1 MGNTGTHRPETIEEQ
16 IAQITQWF
24 GRALEFADR
33 AVKLAGQCERVPL
46 ATDDVFWALAKYAE
60 NVQESLVQID
70 NANAT
75 VLPTLTAVPES
86 SWRDL
91 KGMRNRLAHKF
102 WDIDPQILWQTI
114 TEDFP
119 ALIALLSNLAI
130 ASAACDFPNA
140 PTASFLGKQVKGLE
154 RAEAGGK
161 LTPRNSL
168 TLLQIDNSGQA
179 WAFSLSIGTNNEVLI
194 ASTREGMVPVRI
206 WIERH
211 PRGSTPNEP
220 TTSRGL

>member
-1 MGNTGTHRPETIEEQ
+1 MR
-16 IAQITQWF
+16 WF
-24 GRALEFADR
+24 GRALECTDR
-33 AVKLAGQCERVPL
+33 AIKLAGQCDRMPL

-75 VLPTLTAVPES
+75 VLPTLIAVPES
-86 SWRDL
+86 SWKDL

-102 WDIDPQILWQTI
+102 WDIDPHILWETI

-130 ASAACDFPNA
+130 ASVACDFPNA
-140 PTASFLGKQVKGLE
+140 PAVLFFGKQVNGLE
-154 RAEAGGK
+154 RAEPGGK

-168 TLLQIDNSGQA
+168 TSLQIDNCGQA

-194 ASTREGMVPVRI
+194 ASTREGTVPVRM
-206 WIERH
+206 WVGRH
-211 PRGSTPNEP
+211 PGRGTPNEP
-220 TTSRGL
+220 TTSRSL